1 MDASSI
7 AALHLIGIGNGVS
20 VLLSFLDTY
29 GGDETIGKFLKSLVS
44 INGYASIDA
53 QLAGILHSAKNAFQS
68 FPPNRP
74 DLPISYLSHYMFSDQ
89 YIDRVSMDLA
99 LTIYTAVLNPISLE
113 GRIRLVDGALKN
125 RSMPHVD
132 KIVERVGVPIIAIQ
146 STENRIVA
154 STNVDVLLRGRPV
167 SHIWSHELQYS
178 AGKENDCYSQ
188 VGLNDMLNGCFQRD
202 GDGDGDSD
210 GCNADAL
217 SSLAIFVRAGH
228 CITQECKGPVCG
240 LLDRLVVVPS
250 SLSSTD
256 RTEPRKDDKH
266 ILRLSPPH
274 TRRLPPAEEGG
285 KRRNG
290 VVHARVGGH
299 DNKKDGKKI
308 QQETKTTGN
317 KKNNSSSS
325 NDKQNAEMMPSKLR
339 QSPHGRGKK
348 KRGTKATASAGNTSC
363 TSDWRKLN
371 PRGRGRGRGTDI
383 PPKPK
388 QTSEGG
394 NSDGHEATPEPSPE
408 ALEKEGSAS
417 PSVMPYIVEGA
428 PNCSLDELMT
438 NETGTLTTVEGG
450 ASGKVPKLEDY
461 MSRGVPSELIPT
473 EIKAGPPSA
482 EQKRHRRWDFSLANP
497 TISIAIP
504 SETTKRTVAHPP
516 PPSPPTVEEL
526 ELQFYKELEDER
538 ERETQRIESKRKEN
552 TGKSP
557 IDVKSEQMKR
567 RLEYQREDKEQLA
580 ELKRDDLHREKER
593 ARMQLQRRLEVDEM
607 EVSLIRSGLADPYV
621 PSEGEAPPVRT
632 LPPTRYMHLPPSSR
646 IDPCHFATTELDG
659 ILDVLDNDAEL
670 VAKKGMLMTVDE
682 FEQIRRKLKQQHL
695 EKEMELRRMTNAE
708 RHVLFMRKARD
719 IQRAWRG
726 HQGRRMAA
734 TASRQKRRKDAAY
747 NAVILI
753 QKCRRGSVGRIVA
766 YEKKEEAIKL
776 ARSIACARS
785 VQRLWRGCQ
794 GRRIALTRQKEVLA
808 SVCQRLYRGRRGRIA
823 ATKERHHQERIRL
836 ENTSAIQIQCMWRIG
851 VAIEQCRVHLI
862 RRIASID
869 LQRIVRGHLARKKAA
884 KMKLW
889 ATTVPG
895 PARIELGL
903 RMIKESQDEFE
914 RHRDELDGLHRAQEI
929 AETRVNQMFR
939 TLKESEEEVAHLQK
953 QLGSLDDID
962 DATCTSSIDEAKDGP
977 AGNTCSRSKST
988 GPIDEAE
995 ALERQKRKRYLQSEL
1010 QDVLS
1015 DVQQKRS
1022 VLGSLE
1028 TNMLGMEAT
1037 RERKDRE
1044 FKRMQRDLMELLSDQ
1059 KEELDQLREKGM
1071 ELETATA
1078 TTAVAAATTAQK
1090 ARDHEMQTNTM
1101 FQKQEEL
1108 MKFQFMSMSL
1118 SYMSSLGMLKQ
1129 MKSMASD
1136 ATATAVS
1143 CSADTAAA
1151 AAAAATAANLPPPSD
1166 AKGGASSRDTAP
1178 SHLGSRLQVAVAKA
1192 KEGAPD
1198 ATKVDPKTQQN
1209 ADGRGS
1215 DEPLPSDCHD
1225 WTVDNVSTWLWKL
1238 SLGMYAGKF
1247 AEASVD
1253 GEFLLE
1259 LKEEDLAGVLG
1270 MKHKL
1275 HRRKFLLAREKL
1287 ALSPEEQQ
1295 RRAAA
1300 VKFIGNAA
1308 PRGNQLVSQENYSA
1322 ALPSPEAAGAVFSH
1336 ARHGRLRRLEECLDE
1351 GFDVDVKDEQGNTL
1365 LMTAV
1370 QNGNKKAV
1378 DMLIRRG
1385 SALNNMNGNGNT
1397 ALHYALAYD
1406 TTGEIATYL
1415 IEKGA
1420 DDTINNRQGLSAYDG
1435 LGDDDL
1441 RLITSIEEEDED
1453 KESTGSVD
1461 DSRIDL
1467 VVQLAKGNTV

>member
-1 MDASSI
+1 
-7 AALHLIGIGNGVS
+7 
-20 VLLSFLDTY
+20 
-29 GGDETIGKFLKSLVS
+29 
-44 INGYASIDA
+44 
-53 QLAGILHSAKNAFQS
+53 
-68 FPPNRP
+68 
-74 DLPISYLSHYMFSDQ
+74 
-89 YIDRVSMDLA
+89 
-99 LTIYTAVLNPISLE
+99 
-113 GRIRLVDGALKN
+113 
-125 RSMPHVD
+125 
-132 KIVERVGVPIIAIQ
+132 
-146 STENRIVA
+146 
-154 STNVDVLLRGRPV
+154 
-167 SHIWSHELQYS
+167 
-178 AGKENDCYSQ
+178 
-188 VGLNDMLNGCFQRD
+188 
-202 GDGDGDSD
+202 
-210 GCNADAL
+210 
-217 SSLAIFVRAGH
+217 
-228 CITQECKGPVCG
+228 
-240 LLDRLVVVPS
+240 
-250 SLSSTD
+250 
-256 RTEPRKDDKH
+256 
-266 ILRLSPPH
+266 
-274 TRRLPPAEEGG
+274 
-285 KRRNG
+285 
-290 VVHARVGGH
+290 
-299 DNKKDGKKI
+299 
-308 QQETKTTGN
+308 
-317 KKNNSSSS
+317 
-325 NDKQNAEMMPSKLR
+325 
-339 QSPHGRGKK
+339 
-348 KRGTKATASAGNTSC
+348 
-363 TSDWRKLN
+363 
-371 PRGRGRGRGTDI
+371 
-383 PPKPK
+383 
-388 QTSEGG
+388 
-394 NSDGHEATPEPSPE
+394 
-408 ALEKEGSAS
+408 
-417 PSVMPYIVEGA
+417 
-428 PNCSLDELMT
+428 
-438 NETGTLTTVEGG
+438 
-450 ASGKVPKLEDY
+450 
-461 MSRGVPSELIPT
+461 
-473 EIKAGPPSA
+473 
-482 EQKRHRRWDFSLANP
+482 
-497 TISIAIP
+497 
-504 SETTKRTVAHPP
+504 
-516 PPSPPTVEEL
+516 
-526 ELQFYKELEDER
+526 
-538 ERETQRIESKRKEN
+538 
-552 TGKSP
+552 
-557 IDVKSEQMKR
+557 
-567 RLEYQREDKEQLA
+567 
-580 ELKRDDLHREKER
+580 
-593 ARMQLQRRLEVDEM
+593 MQLQRRLEVDEM

-621 PSEGEAPPVRT
+621 PAEGEAPPVRT
-632 LPPTRYMHLPPSSR
+632 LPPTRYMHLTPSSR
-646 IDPCHFATTELDG
+646 IDPCHLATTELDG

-670 VAKKGMLMTVDE
+670 AAKKGMLMTVDE

-726 HQGRRMAA
+726 HQGRRTAA
-734 TASRQKRRKDAAY
+734 TALREKRRKDTAY

-776 ARSIACARS
+776 ARSIACART

-794 GRRIALTRQKEVLA
+794 GRRIALTRQQEVLA
-808 SVCQRLYRGRRGRIA
+808 LVCQRLYRGRRGRIA
-823 ATKERHHQERIRL
+823 ATKERHRQERIRL

-862 RRIASID
+862 RKIASID

-929 AETRVNQMFR
+929 AETRVNRMFR

-953 QLGSLDDID
+953 QLDSLDDVD
-962 DATCTSSIDEAKDGP
+962 DATCTGSIDEATNRP
-977 AGNTCSRSKST
+977 ASRDTCSRSEST
-988 GPIDEAE
+988 SPIDDAE

-1015 DVQQKRS
+1015 NVQEKRS
-1022 VLGSLE
+1022 ALGSLE
-1028 TNMLGMEAT
+1028 TNMRDMETT

-1059 KEELDQLREKGM
+1059 KEELDQLRERGM

-1078 TTAVAAATTAQK
+1078 TTAVAAAATAQK
-1090 ARDHEMQTNTM
+1090 ARDHEIQTNKM
-1101 FQKQEEL
+1101 FHKQEEL

-1166 AKGGASSRDTAP
+1166 AGGGASSRDTAP

-1198 ATKVDPKTQQN
+1198 ATEVDPKTQQN

-1215 DEPLPSDCHD
+1215 DESLPTDCHD
-1225 WTVDNVSTWLWKL
+1225 WTVDDVSKWLRKL

-1270 MKHKL
+1270 MEHKL

-1287 ALSPEEQQ
+1287 SLSPEEQH

-1300 VKFIGNAA
+1300 VKFIGDAA
-1308 PRGNQLVSQENYSA
+1308 PRGNQLVSKENYSA

-1351 GFDVDVKDEQGNTL
+1351 GFDVDAKDDQGNTL

-1385 SALNNMNGNGNT
+1385 SALNHTNGNGNT
-1397 ALHYALAYD
+1397 ALHFALAYD

-1415 IEKGA
+1415 IERGA
-1420 DDTINNRQGLSAYDG
+1420 DDTILNLLGFSCYDG

-1441 RLITSIEEEDED
+1441 RLITSIEEEDDGDEG
-1453 KESTGSVD
+1453 STGSVD
-1461 DSRIDL
+1461 DSHINL
-1467 VVQLAKGNTV
+1467 VVQLAKGNNV